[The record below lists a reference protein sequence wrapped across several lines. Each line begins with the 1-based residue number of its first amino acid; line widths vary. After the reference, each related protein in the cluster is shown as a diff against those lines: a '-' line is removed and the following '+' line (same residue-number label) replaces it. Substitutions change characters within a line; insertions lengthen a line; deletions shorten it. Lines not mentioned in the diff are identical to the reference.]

1 MLHVAHAQPC
11 IVSALPRQ
19 HFRVLAHDGAAAPL
33 PRDAIEQAVVQVFGV
48 GREDLRRLS
57 RGRAKVALARQVA
70 MYLAHVA
77 CGFTLTDTGR
87 LFGRDRTTVAHACG
101 VIVDR
106 RDDPLFDRALDLL
119 EWSVPA
125 LATRPS
131 IHRSLSRSEAPSW
144 LRQTARAMAL
154 PRRLRSILRKAR
166 SPGCAGARTR
176 TGRA

>member
-1 MLHVAHAQPC
+1 MLHA
-11 IVSALPRQ
+11 IVRSHPTSLAPHTRSLRLTEHGGGLP
-19 HFRVLAHDGAAAPL
+19 PL
-33 PRDAIEQAVVQVFGV
+33 PREAIEQAVVQVFGV

-77 CGFTLTDTGR
+77 CGLTLTDTGK

-101 VIVDR
+101 VIEDR

-125 LATRPS
+125 LATRPG
-131 IHRSLSRSEAPSW
+131 IRRHLSL
-144 LRQTARAMAL
+144 
-154 PRRLRSILRKAR
+154 
-166 SPGCAGARTR
+166 
-176 TGRA
+176 